1 MSNSNQIES
10 GNEVSARTN
19 ALKAEAKEIMPVSIF
34 AQGLFNLFNPSEE
47 FIQDDTFEA
56 EAKKQAKAEAKE
68 KAEAEEQAKAE
79 AEEQAK
85 AEEKAKAEAEEQA
98 KADAQWLFNLFNPS
112 EEFIQDDTF
121 KAEAKEQAEAEAEE
135 QAKAEVEEQAKT
147 EAEEQAKAEAKEQR
161 KAELL
166 HETEIMSKR
175 DKSLKI
181 FIYSQVSI
189 KRASSLNITEYF

>member
-10 GNEVSARTN
+10 GNEVSDRTN

-56 EAKKQAKAEAKE
+56 ETK
-68 KAEAEEQAKAE
+68 EQAK
-79 AEEQAK
+79 
-85 AEEKAKAEAEEQA
+85 
-98 KADAQWLFNLFNPS
+98 
-112 EEFIQDDTF
+112 
-121 KAEAKEQAEAEAEE
+121 AEAEAEE
-135 QAKAEVEEQAKT
+135 QAKA

-166 HETEIMSKR
+166 AF
-175 DKSLKI
+175 LL
-181 FIYSQVSI
+181 
-189 KRASSLNITEYF
+189 SSH

>member
-10 GNEVSARTN
+10 GNEVSNRTN

-34 AQGLFNLFNPSEE
+34 AQGLFNLFNLSEE

-56 EAKKQAKAEAKE
+56 EAKEQAKAEAKE
-68 KAEAEEQAKAE
+68 KAEAE

-85 AEEKAKAEAEEQA
+85 A
-98 KADAQWLFNLFNPS
+98 
-112 EEFIQDDTF
+112 
-121 KAEAKEQAEAEAEE
+121 
-135 QAKAEVEEQAKT
+135 

-166 HETEIMSKR
+166 AF
-175 DKSLKI
+175 LL
-181 FIYSQVSI
+181 
-189 KRASSLNITEYF
+189 SSH

>member
-10 GNEVSARTN
+10 GNEVSNRTN

-56 EAKKQAKAEAKE
+56 EAKEQAKAEAKE
-68 KAEAEEQAKAE
+68 KAEAEKQAKAE

-85 AEEKAKAEAEEQA
+85 
-98 KADAQWLFNLFNPS
+98 
-112 EEFIQDDTF
+112 
-121 KAEAKEQAEAEAEE
+121 
-135 QAKAEVEEQAKT
+135 T
-147 EAEEQAKAEAKEQR
+147 EAEEQR

-166 HETEIMSKR
+166 AFLLFSR
-175 DKSLKI
+175 
-181 FIYSQVSI
+181 
-189 KRASSLNITEYF
+189 